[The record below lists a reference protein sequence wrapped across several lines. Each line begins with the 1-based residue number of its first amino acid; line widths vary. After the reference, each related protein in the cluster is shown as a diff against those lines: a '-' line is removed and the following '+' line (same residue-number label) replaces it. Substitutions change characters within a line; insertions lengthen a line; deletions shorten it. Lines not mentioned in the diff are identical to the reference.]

1 MNILYMC
8 TPWDI
13 KSIKILESLDVPA
26 YKVASAD
33 LTNIP
38 LISKLVETGKPLIL
52 STGMSTKDE
61 VQIL

>member
-8 TPWDI
+8 TPWDV

-38 LISKLVETGKPLIL
+38 LISKLVETGPLIL
-52 STGMSTKDE
+52 STGIAQKMKCK
-61 VQIL
+61 